1 MRRATLGVLPT
12 LLSILTIAGAGSVV
26 ERHVRDLHSG
36 LASVREHAAAAIG
49 RAGAKDAVPALT
61 EALQDAHPA
70 VRREAAKALG
80 RIKDSKA
87 VPALIQALGDTEQN
101 VRFYAAYALG
111 EIEDPR
117 ATEALL
123 RALHDPA
130 WCVRDQAA
138 WALREIASP
147 DVVQTLVA
155 ALRDPDADTGHVLWL
170 LRHVGAE
177 RAAAP
182 LAKLLD
188 APEAE
193 TRLRAVRMLRK
204 LGAKNAVEPLIAA
217 LKDADRR
224 VRRTAVE
231 ALLEVGDDRAQ
242 EPLRALAAREK
253 DAELREAA
261 LAAVRTLSRHKDLVA
276 HWSFDD
282 QDKTTAK
289 DVSGRGPDGQI
300 QGGVPVKGKVGHA
313 LRFDEGAYIDL
324 GKPAGLQ
331 VADTP
336 FTVAAWVKSDAPDG
350 VVVARGGA
358 WCGYSLYLKDGAA
371 KFGIHREKGGPSYIA
386 AGEEKVAGSWVHLA
400 GVVKQDRIEL
410 YVNGALAASAKTE
423 GLLPSNC
430 GQSMCIGFDTGNS
443 AAEIT
448 NHFKGIIDEV
458 KAYQAALSAEEIA
471 KESRPTPPAAAEDLP
486 EE

>member
-12 LLSILTIAGAGSVV
+12 LLSILTIAGAGSMV
-26 ERHVRDLHSG
+26 EPHVRDLESDV
-36 LASVREHAAAAIG
+36 ASVREHAALALG
-49 RAGAKDAVPALT
+49 RAGAHAAAPALVEALKDAA
-61 EALQDAHPA
+61 PA

-80 RIKDSKA
+80 RIKDAKA
-87 VPALIQALGDTEQN
+87 VPALIDALGDTEQN

-117 ATEALL
+117 AAEALL

-147 DVVQTLVA
+147 EMVETLVA
-155 ALRDPDADTGHVLWL
+155 ALKDPDADAAHVLWL

-182 LAKLLD
+182 LAKLLG
-188 APEAE
+188 ATEAE

-204 LGAKNAVEPLIAA
+204 LGTKNIVEHLIAA

-224 VRRTAVE
+224 VRRTAIE

-242 EPLRALAAREK
+242 APLRALAAREK
-253 DAELREAA
+253 DAALRQAA
-261 LAAVRTLSRHKDLVA
+261 LTAARTLSRHKDLVA

-300 QGGVPVKGKVGHA
+300 QGCTPVKGRVGHG
-313 LRFDEGAYIDL
+313 LRFGEGACIEL
-324 GKPAGLQ
+324 GKPASLQ
-331 VADTP
+331 IAETP
-336 FTVAAWVKSDAPDG
+336 FTVAAWVKSDAPNG

-358 WCGYSLYLKDGAA
+358 WCGYSLYIKDGVA
-371 KFGIHREKGGPSYIA
+371 KFGIHRVKDGPGYIA
-386 AGEEKVAGSWVHLA
+386 AGEEKVVGSWVHLA
-400 GVVKQDRIEL
+400 GVVQQDRIEL
-410 YVNGALAASAKTE
+410 YVNGELAASAKTE

-448 NHFKGIIDEV
+448 DHFHGIIDEV

-471 KESRPTPPAAAEDLP
+471 KESRTAPPVAAQDHP